1 MQNSRDIPVQKMP
14 MLSKRQSHLPQL
26 YIEIYLDII
35 SLLLYHMYMYLKETP
50 TNLSLYLN
58 LRLRLTKSSNN
69 LHLIWANTTATNEN
83 NC

>member
-1 MQNSRDIPVQKMP
+1 MQNSREIPVQKMP

-35 SLLLYHMYMYLKETP
+35 SLLLYHMYMYLKETL

>member
-1 MQNSRDIPVQKMP
+1 

-35 SLLLYHMYMYLKETP
+35 SLLLYHMYMYLKENP
-50 TNLSLYLN
+50 LKLSLYLN
-58 LRLRLTKSSNN
+58 LQLRLNKSSNN
-69 LHLIWANTTATNEN
+69 FFLHLILANTTATNEN